1 MQNERAPRAA
11 TFAGHPAPGESDQ
24 FVLDPKPREW
34 HPCVHGNTPHDA
46 PRMTERQKPAV
57 HFGGPDLPPRALR
70 NLLEERV
77 RAVPAGGSIDWVT
90 YYFRDRALAR
100 ALLDA
105 RDRGVHVRV
114 AIDSCPRTKHA
125 SQQVVALLSGP
136 NGLGEGFHAP
146 VLPVPLRHF
155 GMKRRPHLH
164 EKLYCFSDP
173 EPIAFVGSFNP
184 SGDDPEEHPEVLNEI
199 GDQDRGD
206 NVLVGI
212 RDAELVH
219 ALVLHARWYH
229 SDRPTFPIWAKP
241 AGGRSVTGADAEIHF
256 LPQFGRH
263 PVVRLLDRL
272 GSKARLRVAASH
284 LKGHAVSQGL
294 LRLARR
300 GAVVEILA
308 EATQRRVPSAMED
321 RLRSAGIALR
331 RHGAGLPMHNKFL
344 LAEDGTSRWVAFG
357 SFNWTTRSF
366 WLNRE
371 ICVISR
377 DPELFRTFE
386 ERWEKAH
393 CE

>member
-1 MQNERAPRAA
+1 
-11 TFAGHPAPGESDQ
+11 
-24 FVLDPKPREW
+24 
-34 HPCVHGNTPHDA
+34 
-46 PRMTERQKPAV
+46 MTEREKPSV
-57 HFGGPDLPPRALR
+57 HFGGPDLPPRLLR

-90 YYFRDRALAR
+90 YYFRDRGLAR

-105 RDRGVHVRV
+105 RDRGVRV
-114 AIDSCPRTKHA
+114 GVVIDSRPRTRQA
-125 SQQVVALLSGP
+125 SQEVVALLSGP
-136 NGLGEGFHAP
+136 NGLGESFRALA
-146 VLPVPLRHF
+146 LPVPFRHL
-155 GMKRRPHLH
+155 GVKRRPHLH
-164 EKLYCFSDP
+164 EKLYCFSHP

-184 SGDDPEEHPEVLNEI
+184 SGDDPEEHPELLAEI

-206 NVLVGI
+206 NVLVGF
-212 RDAELVH
+212 RDAKLVR
-219 ALVLHARWYH
+219 ALVDHARWYL
-229 SDRPTFPIWAKP
+229 SDRRTFPVWARP
-241 AGGRSVTGADAEIHF
+241 AGGRSAAGADAEIHF

-272 GSKARLRVAASH
+272 GSGARLRVAASH
-284 LKGHAVSQGL
+284 LKGRAVSQGL

-300 GAVVEILA
+300 GATVEILA
-308 EATQRRVPSAMED
+308 EATERRVPGAMED

-331 RHGAGLPMHNKFL
+331 RCRAGLPMHNKFL
-344 LAEDGTSRWVAFG
+344 LAEDGTSRSVAFG

-393 CE
+393 RE

>member
-1 MQNERAPRAA
+1 
-11 TFAGHPAPGESDQ
+11 
-24 FVLDPKPREW
+24 
-34 HPCVHGNTPHDA
+34 
-46 PRMTERQKPAV
+46 
-57 HFGGPDLPPRALR
+57 
-70 NLLEERV
+70 V
-77 RAVPAGGSIDWVT
+77 R
-90 YYFRDRALAR
+90 
-100 ALLDA
+100 
-105 RDRGVHVRV
+105 
-114 AIDSCPRTKHA
+114 
-125 SQQVVALLSGP
+125 
-136 NGLGEGFHAP
+136 
-146 VLPVPLRHF
+146 
-155 GMKRRPHLH
+155 
-164 EKLYCFSDP
+164 
-173 EPIAFVGSFNP
+173 
-184 SGDDPEEHPEVLNEI
+184 
-199 GDQDRGD
+199 
-206 NVLVGI
+206 
-212 RDAELVH
+212 

-229 SDRPTFPIWAKP
+229 SDRSTFPIWAKP

-377 DPELFRTFE
+377 DPDLFRTFE